1 MNEHDGRM
9 LKRGLIV
16 GAIAF
21 ALTGATRASSA
32 PLAVQL
38 DTDLPT
44 WLAPG
49 VTLTV
54 RGTADPGT
62 VIEVKRGAGTI
73 YSTTVGEDGNFLV
86 RSVLS
91 RAGVHRVTASSSD
104 EAITLGTV
112 LVRPLRLAAIGD
124 VTFGNRV
131 AEAIATR
138 GPAYPWQSTGRIL
151 RSADVATANL
161 EGAVSTRGTPV
172 PDKQFHFRGPP
183 SALSGARRAAGLD
196 VVNVANNH
204 TLDFGRIAFLDT
216 LRIARQNGIAT
227 VGGGADLTAARRPV
241 IVERGGM
248 RIAFLA
254 YSDVRPE
261 GFTAARSLGGTAP
274 ADVAAIRADVLSAC
288 RRADVVLVWMHWG
301 EELARTANDRQR
313 LFASAALNAGAQ
325 VVLGSH
331 SHLLQAIVR
340 PTRRALVAW
349 SLGNFVFPPS
359 SPGTDRTAILHLD
372 LARDGVRAHRLQPV
386 RIVGVQPRVAS

>member
-1 MNEHDGRM
+1 M
-9 LKRGLIV
+9 LKCGLIV
-16 GAIAF
+16 VAIAF
-21 ALTGATRASSA
+21 ALTGATRAHSA
-32 PLAVQL
+32 PPAVQL
-38 DTDLPT
+38 DTDLPA

-73 YSTTVGEDGNFLV
+73 SSTTVGDDRIFLT
-86 RSVLS
+86 RSVLA
-91 RAGVHRVTASSSD
+91 RPGVHRVTASSSD

-112 LVRPLRLAAIGD
+112 LVRPLRLAAVGD
-124 VTFGNRV
+124 VTFGDRV

-138 GPAYPWQSTGRIL
+138 GPAYPWQSTGRTL
-151 RSADVATANL
+151 RNADVATANL

-183 SALSGARRAAGLD
+183 SALSGARHAAGLD

-274 ADVAAIRADVLSAC
+274 ADVAAIRADVLSA
-288 RRADVVLVWMHWG
+288 RRHADVVLVWMHWG

-386 RIVGVQPRVAS
+386 RIVGIQPRLAH

>member
-1 MNEHDGRM
+1 M
-9 LKRGLIV
+9 LRRGLIV
-16 GAIAF
+16 VAIAF

-32 PLAVQL
+32 PPAVQL

-49 VTLTV
+49 VTLTI

-62 VIEVKRGAGTI
+62 VIEIKRGAGTI

-86 RSVLS
+86 RSVLA
-91 RAGVHRVTASSSD
+91 RPGVHRVTASSSD
-104 EAITLGTV
+104 EALTLGTV
-112 LVRPLRLAAIGD
+112 LVRLLRLAAVGD

-172 PDKQFHFRGPP
+172 PEKQFHFRGPP

-261 GFTAARSLGGTAP
+261 GFTSARSLGGTAP
-274 ADVAAIRADVLSAC
+274 ADVAAIRADVLSAR

-301 EELARTANDRQR
+301 EELARTTNDRQR

-386 RIVGVQPRVAS
+386 RIVGVQPRLAR

>member
-1 MNEHDGRM
+1 MRKTV
-9 LKRGLIV
+9 LLAI
-16 GAIAF
+16 AIAF
-21 ALTGATRASSA
+21 ALTGATSANSA
-32 PLAVQL
+32 PPAVQL
-38 DTDLPT
+38 DRDLPL

-49 VTLTV
+49 VTLAVT
-54 RGTADPGT
+54 GTGDPGT
-62 VIEVKRGAGTI
+62 VIAVQRDGGTVA
-73 YSTTVGEDGNFLV
+73 SATVDEDGRFAI
-86 RSVLS
+86 RSVLARS
-91 RAGVHRVTASSSD
+91 GTYRLTA
-104 EAITLGTV
+104 TLSGEGINLGQV
-112 LVRPLRLAAIGD
+112 VVRPVRLAAVGD
-124 VTFGNRV
+124 VTFGDRV
-131 AEAIATR
+131 ADAIAAR

-161 EGAVSTRGTPV
+161 EGAVSTRGTRA

-183 SALSGARRAAGLD
+183 SALSAARRTAGLD
-196 VVNVANNH
+196 VMNVANNH

-227 VGGGADLTAARRPV
+227 VGGGVDLTAARRPV

-274 ADVAAIRADVLSAC
+274 ADVAMIRSDVLSAR

-301 EELARTANDRQR
+301 EELARSANDRQR
-313 LFASAALNAGAQ
+313 LFASAALNAGAR

-331 SHLLQAIVR
+331 SHLLQAVVR

-359 SPGTDRTAILHLD
+359 SPGTDRTAILHLE
-372 LARDGVRAHRLQPV
+372 LARDGVRAHRLQAV
-386 RIVGVQPRVAS
+386 RIVGVQPRLAH